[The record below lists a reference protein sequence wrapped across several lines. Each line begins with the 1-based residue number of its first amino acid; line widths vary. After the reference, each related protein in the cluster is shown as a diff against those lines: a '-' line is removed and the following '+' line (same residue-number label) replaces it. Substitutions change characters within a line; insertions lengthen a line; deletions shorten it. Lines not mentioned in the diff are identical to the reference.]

1 MYCMRYSSLYVFIQM
16 LMMKVVHTVVTKSLV
31 SLQPSWVQVSALQ
44 WTSPMTWV
52 HTSPLFKMGV
62 TMLIPVQV
70 MLLGAKGTAS

>member
-44 WTSPMTWV
+44 PMTWV